1 MSYNTF
7 ERYLQTVCLSELL
20 KKLSVKN
27 VKALTEQ
34 IKHFTQKEAERRNEI
49 LLSYFGA
56 EGVQRIV
63 TSIVNHLLSPPILV
77 RNAKIL
83 DMGAGTGFFTIKIAQ
98 KLWKVLPETR
108 VYAMDITPTMLR
120 ALTRK
125 KTPITPFF
133 GIAENIS
140 ASIRL
145 AREYVEIPEKFDAVC
160 STLTLH
166 HCQDVEKVFRSVHE
180 VVEKGGKV
188 VIVDLCKH
196 SFEEFRRKMGDLHL
210 GFSLKEIQKEAS
222 RHFEKVQIE
231 KMLGIRCEC
240 SGRSAELFLAHMTS

>member
-1 MSYNTF
+1 LSNNNF
-7 ERYLQTVCLSELL
+7 ERYLQTVRLSELL
-20 KKLSVKN
+20 KKLGVKN

-34 IKHFTQKEAERRNEI
+34 IKHFTEKEAERRNEI

-63 TSIVNHLLSPPILV
+63 TSIVNRLLSPPMLV

-98 KLWKVLPETR
+98 RLWKALPQTR
-108 VYAMDITPTMLR
+108 VYAMDITPAMLR
-120 ALTRK
+120 VLTRK
-125 KTPITPFF
+125 RKSITPFL

-145 AREYVEIPEKFDAVC
+145 ARRYGEIPEKFDAVC

-166 HCQDVEKVFRSVHE
+166 HCRDIEKVFQSIHE

-196 SFEEFRRKMGDLHL
+196 SFKEFRREMGDLHL
-210 GFSLKEIQKEAS
+210 GFSLEEIQKKAS
-222 RHFEKVQIE
+222 RHFEKVEIE
-231 KMLGIRCEC
+231 KMSGIRCEC
-240 SGRSAELFLAHMTS
+240 SGRSTELFLAHMTG